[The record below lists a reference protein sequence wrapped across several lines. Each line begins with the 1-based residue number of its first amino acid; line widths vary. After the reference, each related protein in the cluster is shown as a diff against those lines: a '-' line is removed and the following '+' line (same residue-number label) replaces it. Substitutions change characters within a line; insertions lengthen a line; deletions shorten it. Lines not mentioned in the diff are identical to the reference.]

1 MSIWNYVVTAHKPTN
16 VTHSCVGN
24 FTAPNELN
32 LIIAK
37 CTRIEIHL
45 LTAQGLQPM
54 LDVPIY
60 GRIAT
65 LELFRPHGETQ
76 DLLFIAT
83 ERYKFCVLQWDAEA
97 SELVTRAMG
106 DVSDR
111 IGRPTDNGQI
121 GIIDPDCRLIGLHLY
136 DGLFKVIPFDNKG
149 QLKEAFNIRLEE
161 LQVLDIKFLF
171 GCSKPTIVV
180 LYQDNKDAR
189 HVKTYEV
196 ALKDKDFVEG
206 PWSQN
211 NLDNGA
217 AMLIPVP
224 PPFCGVLI
232 IGEETIVYCSANAFK
247 AIPIK
252 PSITRAYGRVD
263 PDGSR
268 YLLGDYNGLLHLLVI
283 THEKEKVT
291 GLKIEL
297 LGDTSIASTISYLDN
312 AVVFIGSSYG
322 DSQLIKLHMQP
333 DAKGSY
339 VEVVERYVNLGPIVD
354 FCVVDLERQGQGQ
367 VVTCSG
373 AYRDGSLRVVR
384 NGIGINEQA
393 SVELQG
399 IKGMWSLRSS
409 TDDPFDTFL
418 VVSFISETRI
428 LAMNLEDELEETE
441 IEGFCSQVQTLF
453 CHDAVHNQ
461 LVQVTSSSVRLV
473 SSETRV
479 LKNEWNAPSGFS
491 INVATANATQ
501 VLLATGGGNLVYLE
515 ICDGL
520 LKEVSHLRLDYE
532 ISCLD
537 INPIGENPNYSPLA
551 AVGMWTDISVSMFS
565 LPDLKLITK
574 EPLGGEIIPRSVLLC
589 SFEGISYL
597 LCALGDGHLLNFLLN
612 TSTGELTDR
621 KKISLGTQ
629 PITLRTFSSKSIT
642 HVFAASDRPTVIYS
656 SNKKLL
662 YSNVNLKEV
671 SHMCPFNSAAFP
683 DSLAIAKEGE
693 LTIGTIDDIQKLHI
707 RSILLGEHA
716 RRICHQEHS
725 RTFAI
730 CSVKYNQS
738 AAAADD
744 SEMHFVRL
752 LDDQTFDFISTY
764 PLDTFEYGC
773 SVLSCS
779 FSDDNTVYYCIGTAY
794 VLPEESEPTKGRI
807 LVFVVEDGKL
817 QLITEKETKGAVYS
831 LNAFNGKL
839 LAAINQKIQ
848 LYKWMLRDDGSRE
861 LQSECGHHGHIL
873 ALYVQTRGDFIVVG
887 DLMKSISLLIY
898 KHEEGAIE
906 ERARDYNANWMSAVE
921 ILDDDVYLGAE
932 NSFNIFTVRKNSE
945 GATDEERGRLDV
957 LGEYHTGEFINRF
970 RHGSL
975 VMRLPD
981 SEVGQIPTV
990 IFGTV
995 NGVIGV
1001 IASLPQEQ
1009 YVFLEKLQTSLRK
1022 VIKGVGGL
1030 SHEQWRSFSNEKK
1043 TVEAKNFLDG
1053 DLIES
1058 FLDLNRSKM
1067 EDISKQTGVSVEEL
1081 CKRVEELTRLH

>member
-1 MSIWNYVVTAHKPTN
+1 MSVWNYVVTAHKPTA
-16 VTHSCVGN
+16 VSHSCVGN
-24 FTAPNELN
+24 FTSPQELN

-45 LTAQGLQPM
+45 LTPHGLQPM

-65 LELFRPHGETQ
+65 LELFRPHGESQ

-83 ERYKFCVLQWDAEA
+83 ERYKFCVLQWDGEA
-97 SELVTRAMG
+97 SELITRAMG

-161 LQVLDIKFLF
+161 LQVLDIKFLY
-171 GCSKPTIVV
+171 GCSKPTIAV

-189 HVKTYEV
+189 HLKTYEV
-196 ALKDKDFVEG
+196 ALKDKDFIEG

-217 AMLIPVP
+217 GLLIPVP
-224 PPFCGVLI
+224 LPLGGVVI
-232 IGEETIVYCSANAFK
+232 IGEETIVYCNGSSFK
-247 AIPIK
+247 AIPIR

-268 YLLGDYNGLLHLLVI
+268 FLLGDNSGLLHLLVI
-283 THEKEKVT
+283 SHERERIT
-291 GLKIEL
+291 GLKIEH
-297 LGDTSIASTISYLDN
+297 LGETSVASSISYLDN
-312 AVVFIGSSYG
+312 AVVYVGSKYG
-322 DSQLIKLHMQP
+322 DSQLIKLNLQP
-333 DAKGSY
+333 DEKGSY
-339 VEVVERYVNLGPIVD
+339 VEVIEKYVNLGPIVD

-373 AYRDGSLRVVR
+373 AYKDGSLRVVR

-399 IKGMWSLRSS
+399 IKGLWSLRSS
-409 TDDPFDTFL
+409 TSDPNDTFL

-428 LAMNLEDELEETE
+428 LAMNMEDELEETE
-441 IEGFCSQVQTLF
+441 IDGFYAQAQTLF
-453 CHDAVHNQ
+453 CQNALHDQ
-461 LVQVTSSSVRLV
+461 LVQVTASSVRLV
-473 SSETRV
+473 SCTSRE
-479 LKNEWNAPSGFS
+479 LQDQWNAPAGFS
-491 INVATANATQ
+491 VNVATANATQ
-501 VLLATGGGNLVYLE
+501 VLLAIGGGHLVYLE
-515 ICDGL
+515 IGDGKL
-520 LKEVSHLRLDYE
+520 TEVKHIQLEYE

-537 INPIGENPNYSPLA
+537 INLIGEKATSSSLA
-551 AVGMWTDISVSMFS
+551 AVGMWTDISVRIFS
-565 LPDLKLITK
+565 LPSLDLITK
-574 EPLGGEIIPRSVLLC
+574 ESLGGEIIPRSVLIC

-597 LCALGDGHLLNFLLN
+597 LCALGDGHLFNFLLN
-612 TSTGELTDR
+612 LATGELSDR
-621 KKISLGTQ
+621 KKVSLGTQ
-629 PITLRTFSSKSIT
+629 PITLRTFSSKDTT

-693 LTIGTIDDIQKLHI
+693 LSIGTIDDIQKLHI
-707 RSILLGEHA
+707 RSIPLGEHA
-716 RRICHQEHS
+716 RRICHQEQS

-730 CSVKYNQS
+730 CSLKNCLINN
-738 AAAADD
+738 
-744 SEMHFVRL
+744 EETEIHFVRL
-752 LDDQTFDFISTY
+752 LDDQTFEFISTY
-764 PLDTFEYGC
+764 QLDTFEYGC
-773 SVLSCS
+773 SIISCS
-779 FSDDNTVYYCIGTAY
+779 FSDDNNVYYSVGTAY
-794 VLPEESEPTKGRI
+794 VLPEENEPTKGRI

-817 QLITEKETKGAVYS
+817 QLIAEKETKGAVYS

-848 LYKWMLRDDGSRE
+848 LYKLMLREDGTRE

-887 DLMKSISLLIY
+887 DLMKSISLLLY

-906 ERARDYNANWMSAVE
+906 ERARDYNANWMTAVE

-932 NSFNIFTVRKNSE
+932 NNFNLFTVRKNSD
-945 GATDEERGRLDV
+945 GATDEERGRLEV
-957 LGEYHTGEFINRF
+957 VGEYHLGEFVNRF
-970 RHGSL
+970 CHGSL

-981 SEVGQIPTV
+981 SEAGNIPTV

-995 NGVIGV
+995 NGVIGIV
-1001 IASLPQEQ
+1001 ASLPHDH
-1009 YVFLEKLQTSLRK
+1009 YVFLEKLQSILVK

-1030 SHEQWRSFSNEKK
+1030 SHEQWRSFNNEKK
-1043 TVEAKNFLDG
+1043 TVDARNFLDG

-1058 FLDLNRSKM
+1058 FLDLSRSRM
-1067 EDISKQTGVSVEEL
+1067 EEISRTIGVPVEEL

>member
-1 MSIWNYVVTAHKPTN
+1 MSVWNYVVTAHKPTN

-24 FTAPNELN
+24 FTSPQELN

-45 LTAQGLQPM
+45 LTPHGLQPM

-65 LELFRPHGETQ
+65 LELFRPHGEPQ
-76 DLLFIAT
+76 DFLFIAT
-83 ERYKFCVLQWDAEA
+83 ERYKFCVLQWDAET
-97 SELVTRAMG
+97 SELITRAMG

-121 GIIDPDCRLIGLHLY
+121 GLIDPDCRLIGLHLY

-161 LQVLDIKFLF
+161 LQVLDIKFLY
-171 GCSKPTIVV
+171 GCLKPTIVV

-189 HVKTYEV
+189 HAKTYEI

-206 PWSQN
+206 PLSHT

-217 AMLIPVP
+217 GILIPVP
-224 PPFCGVLI
+224 MPLGGVII
-232 IGEETIVYCSANAFK
+232 IGEETIVYCSVSAFK
-247 AIPIK
+247 AIPIR

-263 PDGSR
+263 ADGSR
-268 YLLGDYNGLLHLLVI
+268 YLLGDNAGLLHLLVI
-283 THEKEKVT
+283 THERERVT
-291 GLKIEL
+291 GLKIEH
-297 LGDTSIASTISYLDN
+297 LGETSVASTISYLDN
-312 AVVFIGSSYG
+312 AVVYIGSSYG
-322 DSQLIKLHMQP
+322 DSQLIKLNLQP

-339 VEVVERYVNLGPIVD
+339 VEVLEKYVNLGPIVD

-373 AYRDGSLRVVR
+373 AYKDGSLRIVR

-399 IKGMWSLRSS
+399 IKGLWSLRSS
-409 TDDPFDTFL
+409 TNDPYDTFL
-418 VVSFISETRI
+418 VVSFINETRV
-428 LAMNLEDELEETE
+428 LAMNMDDELEESE
-441 IEGFCSQVQTLF
+441 IEGFCAEAQTLF
-453 CHDAVHNQ
+453 CQNAIHDQ
-461 LVQVTSSSVRLV
+461 LVQVTANSVRLV
-473 SSETRV
+473 SSTTRE
-479 LKNEWNAPSGFS
+479 LLHEWNAPSGYS
-491 INVATANATQ
+491 VNVATANASQ
-501 VLLATGGGNLVYLE
+501 VLLATGSGHLVYLE
-515 ICDGL
+515 IGNGKL
-520 LKEVSHLRLDYE
+520 AEVKHVQLDYE

-537 INPIGENPNYSPLA
+537 INPSGENPNYSTLA
-551 AVGMWTDISVSMFS
+551 AVGMWTDISVRIFS
-565 LPDLKLITK
+565 LPSLELLAK
-574 EPLGGEIIPRSVLLC
+574 ENLGGEIIPRSVLLC
-589 SFEGISYL
+589 TFEGVSYL
-597 LCALGDGHLLNFLLN
+597 LCTLGDGHLLNFLLN
-612 TSTGELTDR
+612 LSTGELSNR
-621 KKISLGTQ
+621 KKVSLGTQ
-629 PITLRTFSSKSIT
+629 PIMLRTFSSKDTT

-693 LTIGTIDDIQKLHI
+693 LSIGTIDDIQKLHI
-707 RSILLGEHA
+707 RTIPLGEHA
-716 RRICHQEHS
+716 RRICHQEQS

-730 CSVKYNQS
+730 CSLKNCQTS
-738 AAAADD
+738 NEET
-744 SEMHFVRL
+744 EMHFVRL
-752 LDDQTFDFISTY
+752 LDDQTFEFISTY
-764 PLDTFEYGC
+764 PLDTYEYGC
-773 SVLSCS
+773 SIISCS
-779 FSDDNTVYYCIGTAY
+779 FSDDNNAYYCVGTAY
-794 VLPEESEPTKGRI
+794 VLPEENEPSKGRI

-817 QLITEKETKGAVYS
+817 QLIAEKETKGAVYS

-848 LYKWMLRDDGSRE
+848 LYKWMLREDGSRE
-861 LQSECGHHGHIL
+861 LQAECGHHGHIL

-887 DLMKSISLLIY
+887 DLMKSISLLLY

-906 ERARDYNANWMSAVE
+906 ELARDYNANWMSAVE
-921 ILDDDVYLGAE
+921 ILDDDVFLGAE
-932 NSFNIFTVRKNSE
+932 NNYNLFTVRKNSDA
-945 GATDEERGRLDV
+945 ATDEERGRLEV
-957 LGEYHTGEFINRF
+957 VGEYHLGEFVNRF

-981 SEVGQIPTV
+981 LEAGHIPTV
-990 IFGTV
+990 IFGTI

-1001 IASLPQEQ
+1001 VASLPHDQ
-1009 YVFLEKLQTSLRK
+1009 YVFLEKLQANLVK

-1030 SHEQWRSFSNEKK
+1030 SHEQWRSFNNEKK
-1043 TVEAKNFLDG
+1043 TVDARNFLDG

-1058 FLDLNRSKM
+1058 FLDLSRSRM
-1067 EDISKQTGVSVEEL
+1067 DEIASSMGVPLEEL

>member
-1 MSIWNYVVTAHKPTN
+1 
-16 VTHSCVGN
+16 
-24 FTAPNELN
+24 
-32 LIIAK
+32 
-37 CTRIEIHL
+37 
-45 LTAQGLQPM
+45 
-54 LDVPIY
+54 
-60 GRIAT
+60 
-65 LELFRPHGETQ
+65 
-76 DLLFIAT
+76 
-83 ERYKFCVLQWDAEA
+83 
-97 SELVTRAMG
+97 MG

-149 QLKEAFNIRLEE
+149 QLKEAFNIRIYESAYEDLGCEVDVQCIGSGFLYFNCTYMQRMCVYAITRLEE
-161 LQVLDIKFLF
+161 LQVLDIKFLH

-196 ALKDKDFVEG
+196 ALKDKDFIEG

-217 AMLIPVP
+217 DLLIPVP

-232 IGEETIVYCSANAFK
+232 IGEETIVYCSANVFR
-247 AIPIK
+247 AIPIR
-252 PSITRAYGRVD
+252 PSITKAYGRVD
-263 PDGSR
+263 ADGSR
-268 YLLGDYNGLLHLLVI
+268 YLLGDHAGLLHLLVI

-297 LGDTSIASTISYLDN
+297 LGETSIASTISYLDN
-312 AVVFIGSSYG
+312 AFVFIGSSYG
-322 DSQLIKLHMQP
+322 DSQLVKLNLQP

-339 VEVVERYVNLGPIVD
+339 VEVLDRYVNLGPIVD

-373 AYRDGSLRVVR
+373 AYKDGSLRIVR

-399 IKGMWSLRSS
+399 IKGMWSLRSL

-428 LAMNLEDELEETE
+428 LAMNIEDELEETE

-453 CHDAVHNQ
+453 CHCAVFNQ

-473 SSETRV
+473 SSTTRE
-479 LKNEWNAPSGFS
+479 LRQEWNAPSGYS

-501 VLLATGGGNLVYLE
+501 VLLATGAGHLVYLE
-515 ICDGL
+515 IGDGTL
-520 LKEVSHLRLDYE
+520 TQAKHAQLECE

-537 INPIGENPNYSPLA
+537 INPIGENPNYSQLA
-551 AVGMWTDISVSMFS
+551 AVGMWTDISVRIFS
-565 LPDLKLITK
+565 LPDLNLITK

-612 TSTGELTDR
+612 LSTGELKDR
-621 KKISLGTQ
+621 KKVSLGTQ
-629 PITLRTFSSKSIT
+629 PITLRTFSSKNTT

-693 LTIGTIDDIQKLHI
+693 LSIGTIDDIQKLHI
-707 RSILLGEHA
+707 RSIPLGEHA
-716 RRICHQEHS
+716 RRICHQEQS
-725 RTFAI
+725 RTFSI
-730 CSVKYNQS
+730 CSMKNQS
-738 AAAADD
+738 NAEE
-744 SEMHFVRL
+744 SEMHFIRL
-752 LDDQTFDFISTY
+752 LDDQTFEFISTY

-773 SVLSCS
+773 SILSCS
-779 FSDDNTVYYCIGTAY
+779 FSDDSNVYYCVGTAY
-794 VLPEESEPTKGRI
+794 VLPEENEPTKGRI
-807 LVFVVEDGKL
+807 LVFIVEDGKL
-817 QLITEKETKGAVYS
+817 QLIAEKETKGAVYS

-848 LYKWMLRDDGSRE
+848 LYKWMLRDDGTRE

-921 ILDDDVYLGAE
+921 ILDDDIYLGAE
-932 NSFNIFTVRKNSE
+932 NNFNLFTVRKNSE
-945 GATDEERGRLDV
+945 GATDEERGRLEV
-957 LGEYHTGEFINRF
+957 VGEYHLGEFVNRF

-981 SEVGQIPTV
+981 SDVGQIPTV

-1001 IASLPQEQ
+1001 IASLPHEQ
-1009 YVFLEKLQTSLRK
+1009 YLFLEKLQSNLRK

-1030 SHEQWRSFSNEKK
+1030 SHEQWRSFNNEKK
-1043 TVEAKNFLDG
+1043 TVDAKNFLDG

-1058 FLDLNRSKM
+1058 FLDLTRSRM
-1067 EDISKQTGVSVEEL
+1067 DEISKAMEISVEEL

>member
-1 MSIWNYVVTAHKPTN
+1 MA
-16 VTHSCVGN
+16 CRQ
-24 FTAPNELN
+24 A
-32 LIIAK
+32 
-37 CTRIEIHL
+37 
-45 LTAQGLQPM
+45 M

-65 LELFRPHGETQ
+65 LELFRPHGEQQ
-76 DLLFIAT
+76 DFLFIAT
-83 ERYKFCVLQWDAEA
+83 ARYKFCVLQWDGET
-97 SELVTRAMG
+97 SELITRAMG

-121 GIIDPDCRLIGLHLY
+121 GIIDPECRLIGLHLY

-161 LQVLDIKFLF
+161 LQVLDIKFLY
-171 GCSKPTIVV
+171 GCPKPTIVV

-217 AMLIPVP
+217 GLLIPVP
-224 PPFCGVLI
+224 LPLGGVII

-247 AIPIK
+247 AIPTK
-252 PSITRAYGRVD
+252 PSITKAYGRVD
-263 PDGSR
+263 ADGSR
-268 YLLGDYNGLLHLLVI
+268 YLLSDNAGLLHLLVI
-283 THEKEKVT
+283 THEKDRVT
-291 GLKIEL
+291 GLKIEH
-297 LGDTSIASTISYLDN
+297 LGETSVASTISYLDN
-312 AVVFIGSSYG
+312 GVVYVGSSYG
-322 DSQLIKLHMQP
+322 DSQLIKLNLQP

-339 VEVVERYVNLGPIVD
+339 VEVLEKYVNLGPIVD

-373 AYRDGSLRVVR
+373 AYKDGSLRVVR

-399 IKGMWSLRSS
+399 IKGLWSLRSS
-409 TDDPFDTFL
+409 TNDPHDTFL

-428 LAMNLEDELEETE
+428 LAMNMEDELEETE
-441 IEGFCSQVQTLF
+441 IEGFYAQAQTLF
-453 CHDAVHNQ
+453 CQNAINDQ
-461 LVQVTSSSVRLV
+461 LVQVTANSVRLV
-473 SSETRV
+473 SSTSRELLNQWT
-479 LKNEWNAPSGFS
+479 APSGFS
-491 INVATANATQ
+491 VNVATANASQ
-501 VLLATGGGNLVYLE
+501 VLLATGGGHLVYLE
-515 ICDGL
+515 IGIGTMT
-520 LKEVSHLRLDYE
+520 EVKHIQLEHE

-537 INPIGENPNYSPLA
+537 INPIGENSSCSSLA
-551 AVGMWTDISVSMFS
+551 AVGMWTDISVRIYS
-565 LPDLKLITK
+565 LPGLDLITK
-574 EPLGGEIIPRSVLLC
+574 ENLGGEIIPRSVLLC
-589 SFEGISYL
+589 KFEGISYL
-597 LCALGDGHLLNFLLN
+597 LCALGDGRLFNFLLN
-612 TSTGELTDR
+612 MSTGELSDR
-621 KKISLGTQ
+621 KKVSLGTQ
-629 PITLRTFSSKSIT
+629 PITLRTFSSKDTT

-693 LTIGTIDDIQKLHI
+693 LSIGTIDDIQKLHI
-707 RSILLGEHA
+707 RTIPLGEHA
-716 RRICHQEHS
+716 RRICHQEQS

-730 CSVKYNQS
+730 CSLKNCQTS
-738 AAAADD
+738 I
-744 SEMHFVRL
+744 EEIETHFVRL
-752 LDDQTFDFISTY
+752 LDDQTFDFLSTHQ
-764 PLDTFEYGC
+764 LDTYEYGC
-773 SVLSCS
+773 SILSCS
-779 FSDDNTVYYCIGTAY
+779 FADDNNVYYCVGTAY
-794 VLPEESEPTKGRI
+794 VLPEENEPTKGRI
-807 LVFVVEDGKL
+807 LVFAVEDGKL

-839 LAAINQKIQ
+839 LVAINQKIQ

-887 DLMKSISLLIY
+887 DLMKSISLLLY

-906 ERARDYNANWMSAVE
+906 ERARDYNANWMTAVE

-932 NSFNIFTVRKNSE
+932 NNYNLFTVRRNSD
-945 GATDEERGRLDV
+945 GATDEERGRLEV
-957 LGEYHTGEFINRF
+957 VGEYHLGEFVNRF

-981 SEVGQIPTV
+981 SEGGQIPTV

-1001 IASLPQEQ
+1001 VASLPHDQ
-1009 YVFLEKLQTSLRK
+1009 YIFLEKLQGCLVK

-1030 SHEQWRSFSNEKK
+1030 SHEQWRSFNNEKK
-1043 TVEAKNFLDG
+1043 TSDARNFLDG

-1058 FLDLNRSKM
+1058 FLDLSRARM
-1067 EDISKQTGVSVEEL
+1067 DEISQAMAVPTEEL
-1081 CKRVEELTRLH
+1081 CKRVEEMTRLH